1 MFFLTPPPCGHPLS
15 EGETYR
21 LRVLCQV
28 FHQVLSRFALPPLRG
43 GQGESA
49 PRQAQKKSKTKP
61 IGPALDR
68 GYAKVWSGDL
78 PPPNCLIINILHR
91 LFTDFRF
98 EAAKLRKKPF
108 RQHKFPRINKRK
120 NLTLARFFRL
130 FTSEEKNAVASVLYN
145 LADADYENHESEREC
160 LEACMKELISLTA
173 ISKWERHQW

>member
-49 PRQAQKKSKTKP
+49 PRQAQKKSKTEP

-78 PPPNCLIINILHR
+78 PPPNCLIINVLHSNSIGF
-91 LFTDFRF
+91 LF
-98 EAAKLRKKPF
+98 EGAKLRKNL
-108 RQHKFPRINKRK
+108 FPIS
-120 NLTLARFFRL
+120 FFTR
-130 FTSEEKNAVASVLYN
+130 
-145 LADADYENHESEREC
+145 
-160 LEACMKELISLTA
+160 
-173 ISKWERHQW
+173 ISKEYIKNFNLWKINSVEMLRIQRS